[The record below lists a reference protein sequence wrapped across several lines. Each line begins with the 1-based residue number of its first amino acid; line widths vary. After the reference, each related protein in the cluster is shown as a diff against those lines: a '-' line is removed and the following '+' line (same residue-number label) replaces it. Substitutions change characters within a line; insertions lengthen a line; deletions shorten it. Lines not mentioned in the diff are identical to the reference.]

1 MPGIISE
8 SPSPATLSLGILKPR
23 GIGFLGYSTFS
34 LIVGGTGSPV
44 PGIISDSPRPAT
56 LCFGIE
62 NPSGLFYFYSAGG

>member
-1 MPGIISE
+1 VPGIISE

-23 GIGFLGYSTFS
+23 GIGFLGCSTFS

-56 LCFGIE
+56 LSFGIE
-62 NPSGLFYFYSAGG
+62 NPTGLFYFYSAGG